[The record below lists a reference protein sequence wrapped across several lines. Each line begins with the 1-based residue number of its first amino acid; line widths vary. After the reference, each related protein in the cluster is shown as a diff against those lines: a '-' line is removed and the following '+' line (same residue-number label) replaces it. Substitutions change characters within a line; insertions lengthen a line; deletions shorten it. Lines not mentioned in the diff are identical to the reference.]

1 MTSNGEP
8 YHRLRY
14 KAIIQEQVM
23 LGYLSKG
30 GITYGDTEEM
40 TPHERK
46 IAKDTIME
54 ILEEQSKQREQA
66 MQNAQQPKDPKTR
79 LG

>member
-14 KAIIQEQVM
+14 RAIIQEQVM
-23 LGYLSKG
+23 LGYLTKG
-30 GITYGDTEEM
+30 GITYGDTELM

-46 IAKDTIME
+46 IAMDTIKE
-54 ILEEQSKQREQA
+54 ILEEQNKQRESA
-66 MQNAQQPKDPKTR
+66 IKNNSKRDPITR
-79 LG
+79 ISR

>member
-14 KAIIQEQVM
+14 KTIVQEQVM
-23 LGYLSKG
+23 IGYLSKG
-30 GITYGDTEEM
+30 GVTYGDTENM

-46 IAKDTIME
+46 IAMDTIKE
-54 ILEEQSKQREQA
+54 ILEEQNKQREQA
-66 MQNAQQPKDPKTR
+66 LKKQGSTDPKTR
-79 LG
+79 LSR